1 MMGKRAAAF
10 ELREKK
16 IASYYYKIQQLITR
30 CNFAPLD
37 VDYSSEIEAMIKAH
51 KTDKGLIL
59 QAERDAFV
67 QHKK

>member
-1 MMGKRAAAF
+1 MMKRAYQF

-16 IASYYYKIQQLITR
+16 VASYYYKIQQLIAR

-37 VDYSSEIEAMIKAH
+37 VDYSSEIEAMIKAN

-59 QAERDAFV
+59 RAERDAFV